1 MSSPAFFRRP
11 GLLAGLLAT
20 AVVFSFSLTVHA
32 IEPVGFKPIFNG
44 KDLSGWEG
52 DVSYW
57 SVKDGMIIGQSTEE
71 NPCTK
76 NTFLQWT
83 DGKLDDFELKLEFR
97 LSGTEKANSGI
108 QFRSQV
114 EPDGHVVG
122 YQADMDR
129 SGKWLGGLYDERG
142 RGSLAVRGQ
151 STVVN
156 GPKDMEK
163 TAKWDG
169 DKLAEKINLDGWN
182 EYHIIARGNQLT
194 LKINGETMCTVTDED
209 KANRD
214 LEGVLALQLHSG
226 PPMTIE
232 FRNIQLKRLPL
243 EGRKKVVFVAG
254 SKSHGYFSHEH
265 NAGCLLLAEK
275 LNQTDLAVQTAVYL
289 NGWPTDVTAFDNAD
303 TVVCYCD
310 GGGRHF
316 LNPHLEEFSEVM
328 ARGTGLVCLHYAV
341 ETVPG
346 TEGEHF
352 LKWLGGYFEPNW
364 SVNPHWTADFK
375 SLPKHPITRGVKPF
389 SINDEWYYHMRFVDG
404 MEGVTPIL
412 SAMPP
417 RETLSRKDGPHSNNP
432 HVREAVL
439 VRKEEQ
445 HVGWAYE
452 RDNNG
457 RAFGFTGGHWHVNW
471 QHDQFRK
478 VVLNAIAWTAHAE
491 VPENGLQSPTP
502 TEEEMKSNQDYPQP
516 NNWKFAP
523 PKTEVKQ
530 TATEKPAAQPV
541 AKKKSLSLSTAA
553 R

>member
-11 GLLAGLLAT
+11 RLLAGLLAT
-20 AVVFSFSLTVHA
+20 AVVCSFSLTAQA

-57 SVKDGMIIGQSTEE
+57 SVKDGVIIGQSTEE

-97 LSGTEKANSGI
+97 LSGTEQANSGI

-151 STVVN
+151 ASVIN

-163 TAKWDG
+163 SSKWDG

-209 KANRD
+209 EANRD
-214 LEGVLALQLHSG
+214 LDGVLALQLHSG

-275 LNQTDLAVQTAVYL
+275 LNQTDLPVQTAVYL

-310 GGGRHF
+310 GGGRHI
-316 LNPHLEEFSEVM
+316 LNPHLQEFDQVM

-346 TEGEHF
+346 AEGDHF
-352 LKWLGGYFEPNW
+352 LKWLGGFFEPNW

-541 AKKKSLSLSTAA
+541 AKKKSLNLSTAA

>member
-11 GLLAGLLAT
+11 RLLAGLLAT
-20 AVVFSFSLTVHA
+20 AVVCSFSLTAQA

-57 SVKDGMIIGQSTEE
+57 SVKDGVIIGQSTEE

-97 LSGTEKANSGI
+97 LSGTEQANSGI

-163 TAKWDG
+163 TSKGDG

-209 KANRD
+209 EANRD
-214 LEGVLALQLHSG
+214 LDGVLALQLHSG

-232 FRNIQLKRLPL
+232 FRNIQLRRLPL

-275 LNQTDLAVQTAVYL
+275 LSQTDLAVQTAVYL

-316 LNPHLEEFSEVM
+316 LNPHLQEFDHVM
-328 ARGTGLVCLHYAV
+328 ARGTGLVCIHYAV

-346 TEGEHF
+346 KEGDHF

-417 RETLSRKDGPHSNNP
+417 RETLNRKDGPHSNNP

-471 QHDQFRK
+471 QHDDFRK

-491 VPENGLQSPTP
+491 VPKNGLQSPTP

-530 TATEKPAAQPV
+530 TATEKPAAQLV
-541 AKKKSLSLSTAA
+541 AKKKSLNLSTAA

>member
-11 GLLAGLLAT
+11 RLLAGLLAT
-20 AVVFSFSLTVHA
+20 AVVCSFSLTAQA

-57 SVKDGMIIGQSTEE
+57 SVKDGVIIGQSTEE

-97 LSGTEKANSGI
+97 LSGTEQANSGI

-163 TAKWDG
+163 TSKGDG

-214 LEGVLALQLHSG
+214 LDGVLALQLHSG

-275 LNQTDLAVQTAVYL
+275 LNQTDLPVQTAVYL

-310 GGGRHF
+310 GGGRHI
-316 LNPHLEEFSEVM
+316 LNPHLQEFDQVM

-346 TEGEHF
+346 AEGDHF
-352 LKWLGGYFEPNW
+352 LKWLGGFFEPNW

-530 TATEKPAAQPV
+530 SATEKPAAQPV
-541 AKKKSLSLSTAA
+541 AKKKKV
-553 R
+553 

>member
-1 MSSPAFFRRP
+1 MSSPALFRRP

-20 AVVFSFSLTVHA
+20 AAMFSFSLTAQA

-52 DVSYW
+52 DVSFW
-57 SVKDGMIIGQSTEE
+57 SVKDGTIVGQSTEE
-71 NPCTK
+71 NPCNH
-76 NTFLQWT
+76 NTFLQWA

-97 LSGTEKANSGI
+97 LSGTEQANSGI

-151 STVVN
+151 ETIVN

-163 TAKWDG
+163 SSKG
-169 DKLAEKINLDGWN
+169 NSDKLAEKINLDGWN

-209 KANRD
+209 EANRD
-214 LEGVLALQLHSG
+214 LDGVLALQLHSG
-226 PPMTIE
+226 PPMKIE

-275 LNQTDLAVQTAVYL
+275 LNQTDLPVQTAVYL

-316 LNPHLEEFSEVM
+316 LNPHLEEFSHVM

-341 ETVPG
+341 ETTPG
-346 TEGEHF
+346 IEGEHF

-389 SINDEWYYHMRFVDG
+389 SINDEWYYHMRFVKD

-412 SAMPP
+412 SALPP
-417 RETLSRKDGPHSNNP
+417 RDTLNRKDGPHSNNP
-432 HVREAVL
+432 HVRESVL

-445 HVGWAYE
+445 HVGWAFE
-452 RDNNG
+452 RDNSG

-471 QHDQFRK
+471 QHDDFRK

-530 TATEKPAAQPV
+530 TATEKPAAEPV